1 MKDSFSNPMRS
12 TGNENQML
20 SDIIL
25 RSREYGNQDLVIGNS
40 DAQLLQNISDLAFLK
55 SQIKEL
61 EVKEKLLEKSLK
73 ESIGNRERVVFNG
86 VVIATLKEFTREVF
100 DTKRLKLEFP
110 DVHKKFSGLTNYKML
125 KVKEVVSFS

>member
-25 RSREYGNQDLVIGNS
+25 RSREYENQDLVLGNS
-40 DAQLLQNISDLAFLK
+40 DTQLLHNISELAFLK

-73 ESIGNRERVVFNG
+73 ESIGNRERVVYKG

-110 DVHKKFSGLTNYKML
+110 DVHKRFSGLTNYKML